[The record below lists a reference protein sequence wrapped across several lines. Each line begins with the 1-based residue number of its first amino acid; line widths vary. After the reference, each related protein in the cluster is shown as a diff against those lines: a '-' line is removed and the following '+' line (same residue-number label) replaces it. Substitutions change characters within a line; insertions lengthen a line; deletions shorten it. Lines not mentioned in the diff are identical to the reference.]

1 MMLNKFSEA
10 IRSNLSKMQRSKI
23 VAVVTIEVHARD
35 IIEKLAKTGVNDVN
49 AFDWLSQLRLYW
61 DKVREPLE
69 NIVFLIKN
77 KNQTTFQ
84 SICLT
89 L

>member
-1 MMLNKFSEA
+1 MLNKFSEA